1 MLIFPSFITAKN
13 CDKLLPILD
22 SVISSDTDTIAVT
35 AKHTKFVDPFSLC
48 LLAACCDKL
57 QQQDRHLNILELS
70 PEMQSYW
77 VRMDLFKQCH
87 QEEPDLQRND
97 QRGSLLEIQC
107 LQGRQDVG
115 QVADKISRA
124 IAGQT
129 PECREESQPDE
140 MTGFLPHELVEY
152 NLRYIFNELL
162 ENSLTHGHRHRHRH
176 GYNNSKVWVA
186 CQYYRSKDTIR
197 IGIVDTGCG
206 FRQSLQNQNPMPQ
219 TDEAA
224 IRLAL
229 QPRISCNRDVDIMD
243 DSYNEGIGLTVV
255 QRMVKDVGGT
265 MVLLS
270 GQSVLE
276 ITLDELA
283 KPLPD
288 TGWQGVGIAIEVKR
302 SELKERL
309 VRDVIGELRSETTPP
324 QSDIDIQFV

>member
-1 MLIFPSFITAKN
+1 MLVFPSFITAKN
-13 CDKLLPILD
+13 CDKLLPVLD
-22 SVISSDTDTIAVT
+22 SIISSDVDTVAVT
-35 AKHTKFVDPFSLC
+35 ARHTKFVDPFSLC

-57 QQQDRHLNILELS
+57 QRQDRHLDILDLS

-77 VRMDLFKQCH
+77 VRMDLFKQC
-87 QEEPDLQRND
+87 QQQEPDLQRND
-97 QRGSLLEIQC
+97 QSGSLLEIQC

-115 QVADKISRA
+115 QVADRISHA

-129 PECREESQPDE
+129 PGYTEETQPDE

-152 NLRYIFNELL
+152 NLRYMFNELL
-162 ENSLTHGHRHRHRH
+162 ENALTHGRRH
-176 GYNNSKVWVA
+176 GYDSSKVWVA
-186 CQYYRSKDTIR
+186 CQYYKARDLIR

-206 FRQSLQNQNPMPQ
+206 FRQSLLSHPQMPQ
-219 TDEAA
+219 TDEDA

-229 QPRISCNRDVDIMD
+229 QPCISCNRDVGIMD
-243 DSYNEGIGLTVV
+243 DSVNEGIGLTVV
-255 QRMVKDVGGT
+255 QRMVKDVGGA

-276 ITLDELA
+276 ISQDELS

-288 TGWQGVGIAIEVKR
+288 TRWQGAGIAIEVKR

-309 VRDVIGELRSETTPP
+309 VRDVIGELRRETPPP
-324 QSDIDIQFV
+324 QSDIDIQFI

>member
-1 MLIFPSFITAKN
+1 MLVFPSFITAKN
-13 CDKLLPILD
+13 CDKLLPVLD
-22 SVISSDTDTIAVT
+22 SVISSDADAIAVT

-57 QQQDRHLNILELS
+57 QQQDRHLNILDLS

-87 QEEPDLQRND
+87 QEAPNQQRFD
-97 QRGSLLEIQC
+97 QSASLMEIQC
-107 LQGRQDVG
+107 LQGRKDVG
-115 QVADKISRA
+115 QVADRISHA

-129 PECREESQPDE
+129 PEYGEDMQPDE

-152 NLRYIFNELL
+152 NLRYMFNELL
-162 ENSLTHGHRHRHRH
+162 ENALTHGCRH
-176 GYNNSKVWVA
+176 GYEASKVWVA
-186 CQYYRSKDTIR
+186 CQYYRGKDTIR

-206 FRQSLQNQNPMPQ
+206 FRQSLQSHPQTPQ
-219 TDEAA
+219 TDEDA

-229 QPRISCNRDVDIMD
+229 QPYLSCNRDVGLME
-243 DSYNEGIGLTVV
+243 DSVNEGIGLTVV
-255 QRMVKDVGGT
+255 QRMVQDIGGT

-276 ITLDELA
+276 ISEDM
-283 KPLPD
+283 LPKSLSD
-288 TGWQGVGIAIEVKR
+288 THWQGVGIAIEVKR

-309 VRDVIGELRSETTPP
+309 VRDVIGELRNETSLP
-324 QSDIDIQFV
+324 QSDIDIQFI